1 MPTEVTSVS
10 VQAMANKGRSAH
22 CMRQRFVPYPGRQQ
36 KAAFALLAAEQRCL
50 APGGTDQIG
59 AQSQSGFC
67 RQQAAGAAQ
76 DQCAQEKPVCLGR
89 T

>member
-1 MPTEVTSVS
+1 
-10 VQAMANKGRSAH
+10 
-22 CMRQRFVPYPGRQQ
+22 MRQRFVPYPGRQQ
-36 KAAFALLAAEQRCL
+36 KAPFALLAAEQRCL
-50 APGGTDQIG
+50 PTRSADQIRLPVLQVG
-59 AQSQSGFC
+59 YS